1 MPYNR
6 KPRFML
12 VISGIR
18 LTFVDDFRLN
28 ADYLAHL
35 NSNKD
40 VGGSSGAWPKQK
52 ILSLLI

>member
-18 LTFVDDFRLN
+18 LTFVDDYILIM
-28 ADYLAHL
+28 DYLVHQ
-35 NSNKD
+35 NINKD
-40 VGGSSGAWPKQK
+40 VEDSREA
-52 ILSLLI
+52 